1 MTNMLSSGALTM
13 PPTMGAAMRVMT
25 SEPVPWPK
33 STGNKPAMMTATVM
47 ALGRTRWTAPSRMA
61 ASSVCSLSAAPAARR
76 C

>member
-1 MTNMLSSGALTM
+1 
-13 PPTMGAAMRVMT
+13 MRVMT